1 MDLWIP
7 ASKPQPIS
15 RIELNKL
22 FDIWKKHIDQ
32 PLDGSIVL
40 QFVNSDAMVELAKR
54 HTNKQAATD
63 VLSFNYNPSLRDK
76 SGEKIAG
83 EIIICREIAIANA
96 KKLKVSQKN
105 EYATLFIH
113 GLLHL
118 AGRDHDDF
126 AERDRFIEDTRAI
139 MEQGGFT
146 TVSLW

>member
-1 MDLWIP
+1 VDLWIP

-15 RIELNKL
+15 RIELYKL
-22 FDIWKKHIDQ
+22 FNIWKNHINQ
-32 PLDGSIVL
+32 SLDGSIIL
-40 QFVNSDAMVELAKR
+40 QFVSSDEMVKLAKQ
-54 HTNKQAATD
+54 HTNKRSATD
-63 VLSFNYNPSLRDK
+63 VLSFNYNPPLQDE
-76 SGEKIAG
+76 SGEIIAG
-83 EIIICREIAIANA
+83 EIVICREIAISNA

-105 EYATLFIH
+105 EYATLFVH